1 MFDKRFSR
9 YTSTLAIVAAS
20 FLLRMLLV
28 QGCGLTL
35 PTFIT
40 FYPAIMVVSLL
51 AGLWPGLLATLIV
64 VLGTDYFILPPTNDF
79 GIKSTSDLVALLLF
93 TAMGLFMSLVAEGY
107 RRELRRTRVRAIQ
120 QRQAEMMQ
128 SSFDAIV
135 VSRLHGGGIE
145 SWNRG
150 AEQLYGYSESEV
162 LGRDS
167 RDVLNTSP
175 VVPWLEIES
184 ALRQHGTWELEL
196 RQTAKDG
203 HEVIVSARYQII
215 TGSDGIER
223 VMRINRDI
231 TDHKL
236 AEARIQNLLR
246 IYAVLSDINQTIV
259 RVKDS
264 QIMLETACRIAVDKG
279 KFLMAWIGTIDHATQ
294 QLNIAATSGA
304 DDGYFDHFK
313 FDLRAPRYVNGPTA
327 RCIHSGEHI
336 ICNSVAH
343 DPLYLPWRDEALR
356 RGFLSS
362 ATFPLKCAGRVVGVF
377 NLYAGEPDFFDAE
390 ELRLLDEM
398 AMDISFAL
406 QINQGEKERQ
416 LMEDGLRESM
426 ESLKEAQV
434 IGAIGSYVADYA
446 AEMWTSSEVLDEI
459 FGIGP
464 EYNRSVENWLALI
477 HPDDHRMMQTYLQD
491 EVLGNK
497 QPFNKEYRIIRQ
509 SDGAVR
515 WVLGKGR
522 LEFDSQGQPLKM
534 RGVIQDI
541 TERKQ
546 TLQALRASEE
556 LYRTAFQTNPDPITI
571 TRMTDGKYVDANN
584 ACLHTIGYE
593 RDEVIGHT
601 SLELGLWNNP
611 QDRQRFLEL
620 IHRDSTCSN
629 VEVQLKKRNG
639 EGFSAQISASV
650 FELEGIP
657 CLFAITRDISATKR
671 AESRIKRLAFYDSL
685 TDLPNRTL
693 LLDRLQRA
701 LAVSSRTHRLQ
712 VLLFIDLDN
721 FKILNDIYGHH
732 VGDLQLREVAQ
743 RLTSCVRE
751 ADTVARL
758 GGDEFVVL
766 LEDVSD
772 TPAEAA
778 IHARIV
784 GEKILSVV
792 SQPYILEGHVHHSAA
807 SIGINVFGD
816 KQESTSEI
824 LKQADIAMYQAKS
837 AGRNTMR
844 FFAPDLQAAVNSR
857 AQLEDELRE
866 ALRANQFTLYYQPQV
881 DRGRVTGAEA
891 LIRWNHPLRGLI
903 PPAEFIPVAEET
915 GLILPLG
922 EWVLRTACLQ
932 IVPWAG
938 REDMAHFRVAVNIS
952 ARQFRQPEFV
962 DQVLTILDQ
971 TKAHPRNLKLELTE
985 SMLLD
990 DVEEVIAKMTTL
1002 NTYGLSFSLDDFGTG
1017 YSSLSYLKR
1026 LPLSQL
1032 KIDRSFVRDILS
1044 DAGSDAIAKSIISLG
1059 HALDKSVIAEGVET
1073 EEQRKHL
1080 ARLGCNAYQGY
1091 LFSPPIPWS
1100 EFQLLL
1106 PDAVT
1111 H

>member
-1 MFDKRFSR
+1 M
-9 YTSTLAIVAAS
+9 
-20 FLLRMLLV
+20 LRL
-28 QGCGLTL
+28 CGLTL

-40 FYPAIMVVSLL
+40 FYPAILVIALL
-51 AGLWPGLLATLIV
+51 AGLWPGLLATALI
-64 VLGTDYFILPPTNDF
+64 VLGTDFFILPPANDF
-79 GIKSTSDLVALLLF
+79 GIKNASDLVALLCF
-93 TAMGLFMSLVAEGY
+93 AGMGLFMSLVAEGY
-107 RRELRRTRVRAIQ
+107 RRELRRTRVHAIQ

-128 SSFDAIV
+128 SSFDAII
-135 VSRLHGGGIE
+135 VSRLGGGGIE

-150 AEQLYGYSESEV
+150 AEQLYGYSESEMI
-162 LGRDS
+162 GHDS
-167 RDVLNTSP
+167 RDVLRTSP
-175 VVPWLEIES
+175 VVPWQQIES
-184 ALRQHGTWELEL
+184 FLREHGTWEHEL
-196 RQTAKDG
+196 RQTTKDG
-203 HEVIVSARYQII
+203 RKVTVSARYQII

-223 VMRINRDI
+223 VMRINRD
-231 TDHKL
+231 TTEHKL

-259 RVKDS
+259 RVRDS
-264 QIMLETACRIAVDKG
+264 QTMLEAACRIAVDNG
-279 KFLMAWIGTIDHATQ
+279 KFLMAWIGMIDPATQ
-294 QLNIAATSGA
+294 QLHRVAASGKV
-304 DDGYFDHFK
+304 DGYLDHLQL
-313 FDLRAPRYVNGPTA
+313 DLQNPTYVNGPTV
-327 RCIHSGEHI
+327 RCIHSGEHL
-336 ICNSVAH
+336 ICNNVAH
-343 DPLYLPWRDEALR
+343 DPLYLPWHDEALR

-362 ATFPLKCAGRVVGVF
+362 AAFPLKSAGRVVGVF
-377 NLYAGEPDFFDAE
+377 NLYAGEPEFFDAE

-406 QINQGEKERQ
+406 EVNQREKERR
-416 LMEDGLRESM
+416 LMEEGLRESM
-426 ESLKEAQV
+426 ESLKEAQA
-434 IGAIGSYVADYA
+434 IGSLGSYVADFTTA
-446 AEMWTSSEVLDEI
+446 MWTSSEVMDQI
-459 FGIGP
+459 FGIGK
-464 EYNRSVENWLALI
+464 EYSRSVENWLALV
-477 HPDDHRMMQTYLQD
+477 HPDDLPCMRAYLND
-491 EVLGNK
+491 EILGNK
-497 QPFNKEYRIIRQ
+497 QPFNKEYRIVRR
-509 SDGAVR
+509 SDGVVR
-515 WVLGKGR
+515 WVHGIGR
-522 LEFDSQGQPLKM
+522 LELDPQGQPLKL

-546 TLQALRASEE
+546 TQEALRASEE

-584 ACLHTIGYE
+584 ACLHTLGYE
-593 RDEVIGHT
+593 RDEVVGHS
-601 SLELGLWNNP
+601 SLELGIWNDP
-611 QDRQRFLEL
+611 RDRQLFLEV
-620 IHRDSTCSN
+620 IGQDSTCSN
-629 VEVQLKKRNG
+629 LEVQLKKRNG
-639 EGFSAQISASV
+639 EVFSAQISASV

-671 AESRIKRLAFYDSL
+671 AESKIKRLAFYDSL

-701 LAVSSRTHRLQ
+701 LAVSARTHRLQ

-732 VGDLQLREVAQ
+732 VGDLQLREVAH

-766 LEDVSD
+766 LEDVSE

-778 IHARIV
+778 IQARIV

-792 SQPYILEGHVHHSAA
+792 SQPYILEGHKHHSAA

-816 KQESTSEI
+816 KQISTSEV

-857 AQLEDELRE
+857 ARLEEELRE

-881 DRGRVTGAEA
+881 DRGRVAGAEA
-891 LIRWNHPLRGLI
+891 LIRWNHPSRGLI
-903 PPAEFIPVAEET
+903 SPAEFIHVAEET

-932 IVPWAG
+932 IAPWAE
-938 REDMAHFRVAVNIS
+938 REDMAHFKVAVNIS
-952 ARQFRQPEFV
+952 ARQFRQPDFV
-962 DQVLTILDQ
+962 GQVLTILDQ

-990 DVEEVIAKMTTL
+990 NVEEVIAKMTTL

-1032 KIDRSFVRDILS
+1032 KIDRSFVRDILT

-1073 EEQRKHL
+1073 EEQRQHL
-1080 ARLGCNAYQGY
+1080 AHLGCHAFQGY
-1091 LFSPPIPWS
+1091 LFSPPVPWY
-1100 EFQLLL
+1100 EFQQLL
-1106 PDAVT
+1106 PCAVAQ
-1111 H
+1111 